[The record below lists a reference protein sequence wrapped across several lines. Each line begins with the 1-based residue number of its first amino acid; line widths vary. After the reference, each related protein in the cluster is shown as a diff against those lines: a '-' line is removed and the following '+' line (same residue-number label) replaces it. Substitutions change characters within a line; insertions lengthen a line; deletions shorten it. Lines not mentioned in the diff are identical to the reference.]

1 MRGLRSF
8 IVLLVIA
15 VGLGAY
21 VYFVESKR
29 PADAGET
36 RDKVFS
42 GVEADKIEEI
52 SIKSESGDHTTL
64 KKSGSDWQI
73 VQPVAAKPDPAEVSG
88 LTSNL
93 SSLEV
98 QRVIDENPSDVAEY
112 GLAQPRVDVTFK
124 AGGQQHTLHI
134 GRKTPP
140 GTDLYARIDDQKRV
154 FLISSYLD
162 STFNRGTFDL
172 RDKTVLSLNRDA
184 IDALTIAAPDR
195 TLKVTKSGSDWRVA
209 EPVNARAD
217 VSAIESLI
225 SRLSTLQMKSIAAP
239 VVSSLG

>member
-52 SIKSESGDHTTL
+52 AIKSESGDRTTL

-98 QRVIDENPSDVAEY
+98 QRVIDENPAHNALAQEVYGYDNSDVGGDEW
-112 GLAQPRVDVTFK
+112 LWQPRF
-124 AGGQQHTLHI
+124 G
-134 GRKTPP
+134 
-140 GTDLYARIDDQKRV
+140 
-154 FLISSYLD
+154 
-162 STFNRGTFDL
+162 FNYTFDTERPTQL
-172 RDKTVLSLNRDA
+172 RGGLGLFQGQTHESRVLFGPGRDGRHGDRINHGTPA
-184 IDALTIAAPDR
+184 I
-195 TLKVTKSGSDWRVA
+195 SGRCGRPGW
-209 EPVNARAD
+209 
-217 VSAIESLI
+217 
-225 SRLSTLQMKSIAAP
+225 
-239 VVSSLG
+239 